1 MKTTRGLTLT
11 ALVLM
16 TAACEDVPTFP
27 ALEIEPNEA
36 AVETA
41 IDLADALSQSVVEA
55 GLADLPSDSLA
66 PVPPDSIGL
75 DRRHPSDRRPD
86 ARRPD
91 DRRPND
97 RRPDARRPDDRRPD
111 RGRAELAV
119 ALSGQAVSLATRLLQ
134 EHGADEEQERFLMHA
149 EEQHRKAKA
158 ALEEGREV
166 LAVELAQSATK
177 TSLKAVVLPGGIT
190 AEEARMVHGL
200 AADLLR
206 EAKVAVAANPT
217 ALNRHLLKVAEELFR
232 KGSDKVTDAQA
243 STRGVVPL
251 WKSAVISSFLIG

>member
-1 MKTTRGLTLT
+1 MKMTRGLTLT

-16 TAACEDVPTFP
+16 TAVCEDAPTFP
-27 ALEIEPNEA
+27 ALEIEPSEA

-41 IDLADALSQSVVEA
+41 MDLADVLSQAVVDA
-55 GLADLPSDSLA
+55 GLADVPSDSLTTS
-66 PVPPDSIGL
+66 PTDSIQ
-75 DRRHPSDRRPD
+75 PNDRRPD

-91 DRRPND
+91 DRRTDARRPDD
-97 RRPDARRPDDRRPD
+97 RRPDARRPNDRRPD

-119 ALSGQAVSLATRLLQ
+119 ALSGQAVALATRLLQ
-134 EHGADEEQERFLMHA
+134 EQGADEQQERLLMHA

-158 ALEEGREV
+158 ALEEGREA
-166 LAVELAQSATK
+166 LAVELAHSATK

-190 AEEARMVHGL
+190 AEEARMIHSL

-206 EAKVAVAANPT
+206 EAKTAVAANET

-232 KGSDKVTDAQA
+232 KGSDQVTDAQA

-251 WKSAVISSFLIG
+251 WKSAVISSFLIR

>member
-1 MKTTRGLTLT
+1 MKMTRGFTLT

-41 IDLADALSQSVVEA
+41 MDLAYALSQSVVDA
-55 GLADLPSDSLA
+55 GLADVPSDSLTIS
-66 PVPPDSIGL
+66 PTDSIQPN
-75 DRRHPSDRRPD
+75 DRRTD
-86 ARRPD
+86 A
-91 DRRPND
+91 RRPND

-119 ALSGQAVSLATRLLQ
+119 ALSGQAVALATRLLHEQ
-134 EHGADEEQERFLMHA
+134 GADEEQERLLMHA

-158 ALEEGREV
+158 ALEEGREA
-166 LAVELAQSATK
+166 LAVELAHSATK

-190 AEEARMVHGL
+190 GEEARM
-200 AADLLR
+200 D
-206 EAKVAVAANPT
+206 T
-217 ALNRHLLKVAEELFR
+217 
-232 KGSDKVTDAQA
+232 
-243 STRGVVPL
+243 
-251 WKSAVISSFLIG
+251 